1 VIAGCLRFYI
11 TAWPA
16 DDLMENVI
24 NVNLNKFIF
33 FIYLIKFYI
42 SIINY
47 VYTIFYIKY
56 KRHCIGT
63 HFN

>member
-1 VIAGCLRFYI
+1 VIAGCLRVYV

-33 FIYLIKFYI
+33 FIYLIK
-42 SIINY
+42 SIINH
-47 VYTIFYIKY
+47 VYTIFNIKY
-56 KRHCIGT
+56 KRHCVST